1 MEKHFQSLDKKSLS
15 HQDWKPVI
23 VKTKQSIKE
32 EKKTSSKN
40 LSELQQR
47 DHKILKQVDNDEL
60 THKKISPE
68 LRKKI
73 QQGRSALKWKQK
85 DLAQRTNLPASVI
98 NDIETGKAIYNPQHI
113 YKIKR
118 VLKI

>member
-1 MEKHFQSLDKKSLS
+1 MDKHFEVLD
-15 HQDWKPVI
+15 HQDWKQVTI
-23 VKTKQSIKE
+23 KTKQSIKE
-32 EKKTSSKN
+32 EKKTSSKK
-40 LSELQQR
+40 LSESQQR

-68 LRKKI
+68 LRKSI

-98 NDIETGKAIYNPQHI
+98 NDIETGKSIYNPQHI
-113 YKIKR
+113 NRIKR

>member
-1 MEKHFQSLDKKSLS
+1 MEKHFKVLDKKSMN
-15 HQDWKPVI
+15 HQDWKPV
-23 VKTKQSIKE
+23 VVRTTQSIKE
-32 EKKTSSKN
+32 EAKASKK
-40 LSELQQR
+40 LSESQQR

-60 THKKISPE
+60 THKKVSPE
-68 LRKKI
+68 LRKQI

-85 DLAQRTNLPASVI
+85 DLAQKTNLPVSVI

-113 YKIKR
+113 NKIKR